1 MNYYYYL
8 VVYFCML
15 CLVLFGASCKFI
27 YKNLEIIVLKN
38 RKDFYKRKYKRLQVE
53 NSNLES
59 MICQLNSLLNDSQ
72 KTNKLLVE
80 DAQKLIDVNKK
91 LNNIFKRS

>member
-1 MNYYYYL
+1 
-8 VVYFCML
+8 ML

-38 RKDFYKRKYKRLQVE
+38 RKYFYKRKYKRLQVE

-59 MICQLNSLLNDSQ
+59 MICQLNTLLNDSQ
-72 KTNKLLVE
+72 KTNKLFVE
-80 DAQKLIDVNKK
+80 ETQKLIDVNKK